1 VLAKRDRN
9 GIIPTVTFPPM
20 RPRFRLIVAV
30 GLCFLATGAQW
41 DFVQTF
47 AWGRMV
53 VNYSHT
59 MTLRQSIART
69 FSGEMCDV
77 CRLVAGAKKSDP
89 AHSAVPEARTDAKLF
104 LFLQHPAEVVID
116 RPNAA
121 VWSPVDESALT
132 ADRSAPPRRPP
143 RSVAA

>member
-1 VLAKRDRN
+1 MSLSRS
-9 GIIPTVTFPPM
+9 
-20 RPRFRLIVAV
+20 RPRIRLILAV
-30 GLCFLATGAQW
+30 GLCFLATGAEW

-53 VNYSHT
+53 VSYSRT

-69 FSGEMCDV
+69 FSGEMCEV
-77 CRLVAGAKKSDP
+77 CRLVAGARKSDP

-104 LFLQHPAEVVID
+104 LFLQNPAEVVID